1 MNEILPSAEESPLAA
16 RLRSVAGGLTKS
28 EAIIAQ
34 WLILNESTL
43 GLETGASIAA
53 RTGVSEITVSRFL
66 KRAGYKGLQGLK
78 EDLQAALVHAHVS
91 PSDRYFRLLD
101 GEIGAIL
108 KRDADAVLALAH
120 EVEKPAWSQAIDAI
134 AAADEVFVTG
144 FQTIRGIAEDFARR
158 LSIVRGSVRFLSPHD
173 SGLVEWIPSFRRA
186 DEKRCLVMIDM
197 APYAHE
203 ALPIV
208 QTARRLGLQVVV
220 VTDELNTWAG
230 SETPM
235 VFHVA
240 TKVDAFLE
248 STGPMTTLMN
258 VIIHEVAGRAP
269 EKARKRI
276 KDWPPIMRGLGLY

>member
-120 EVEKPAWSQAIDAI
+120 EVEKPAWSQASDAR
-134 AAADEVFVTG
+134 AAADE
-144 FQTIRGIAEDFARR
+144 
-158 LSIVRGSVRFLSPHD
+158 SV
-173 SGLVEWIPSFRRA
+173 
-186 DEKRCLVMIDM
+186 
-197 APYAHE
+197 
-203 ALPIV
+203 LP
-208 QTARRLGLQVVV
+208 
-220 VTDELNTWAG
+220 W
-230 SETPM
+230 
-235 VFHVA
+235 
-240 TKVDAFLE
+240 
-248 STGPMTTLMN
+248 
-258 VIIHEVAGRAP
+258 
-269 EKARKRI
+269 
-276 KDWPPIMRGLGLY
+276 W